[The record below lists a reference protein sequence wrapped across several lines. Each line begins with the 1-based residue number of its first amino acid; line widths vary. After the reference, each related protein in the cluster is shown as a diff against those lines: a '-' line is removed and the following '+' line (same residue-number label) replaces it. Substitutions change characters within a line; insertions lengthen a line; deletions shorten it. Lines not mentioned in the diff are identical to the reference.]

1 MQILALYNLKG
12 GVGKTTTAAN
22 LAHLSVLAGART
34 LVWDLDA
41 QGAASYCF
49 RVRPK
54 VAGGGEGLLAKKHKL
69 KERIKATDHPG
80 LDLLPA
86 DFSYREMDLLLG
98 ERKHPER
105 RLATLL
111 ETLEDDYE
119 HVYLDCPPS
128 LSLLSQA
135 VFVAAHALVVPVVPT
150 PLSLRA
156 LDQVRGHLAG
166 QDDRPRVLPF
176 FSMVDRR
183 KRLHRETCE
192 TAREGFLEARI
203 PYATAV
209 EQMSARQEPLAEHA
223 PRSEAARQYQ
233 ALWQE
238 IFNTLESK

>member
-1 MQILALYNLKG
+1 VKIIALYNLKG
-12 GVGKTTTAAN
+12 GVGKTATAVN
-22 LAHLSVLAGART
+22 LAHLSALAGART

-41 QGAASYCF
+41 QGAATYCF
-49 RVRPK
+49 RVR
-54 VAGGGEGLLAKKHKL
+54 AGGGEGLLAKKHKL

-86 DFSYREMDLLLG
+86 DFSNRELDLLLG

-111 ETLEDDYE
+111 ETIDGDYE

-135 VFVAAHALVVPVVPT
+135 VFVAAHALVVPVLPS

-156 LDQVRGHLAG
+156 LDQLRGHLAG

-192 TAREGFLEARI
+192 STREGFLEARI

-223 PRSEAARQYQ
+223 PKSEAARQYQ

-238 IFNTLESK
+238 IFNTLEQK